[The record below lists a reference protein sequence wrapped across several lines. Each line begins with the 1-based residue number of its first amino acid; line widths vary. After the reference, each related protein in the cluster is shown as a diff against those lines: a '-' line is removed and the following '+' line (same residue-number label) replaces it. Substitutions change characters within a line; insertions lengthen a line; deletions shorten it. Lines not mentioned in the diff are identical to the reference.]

1 MEIVLGCIGVLTVQ
15 NFVWLPVVSRC
26 VVPDSGVDPG
36 QGRGQLLAV
45 KAATQAPLAVSMAAY
60 QTRAIWTRV
69 EPKSVIHWLIKKRSI
84 LFCQPELCRSFIL
97 SPPVSEEGVQDAG

>member
-36 QGRGQLLAV
+36 QGRGQLLAA
-45 KAATQAPLAVSMAAY
+45 KAATQAPEEVS
-60 QTRAIWTRV
+60 RV
-69 EPKSVIHWLIKKRSI
+69 RFPAMEP
-84 LFCQPELCRSFIL
+84 FI
-97 SPPVSEEGVQDAG
+97 

>member
-15 NFVWLPVVSRC
+15 NFVWLPVVSRY

-45 KAATQAPLAVSMAAY
+45 KAATQAPEEVSRITY
-60 QTRAIWTRV
+60 QTIDICTRG
-69 EPKSVIHWLIKKRSI
+69 EPNRVMH
-84 LFCQPELCRSFIL
+84 
-97 SPPVSEEGVQDAG
+97 

>member
-1 MEIVLGCIGVLTVQ
+1 MEIVWGCIGVLTVQ

-45 KAATQAPLAVSMAAY
+45 KAATQAPEEVSRITY
-60 QTRAIWTRV
+60 QTMDICTRG
-69 EPKSVIHWLIKKRSI
+69 EPNRVMH
-84 LFCQPELCRSFIL
+84 
-97 SPPVSEEGVQDAG
+97 